1 MRNNL
6 PILNQEYSFPPGQ
19 TLVSTTDLHGNINYC
34 NPVFIE
40 VSGFTRE
47 ELIGQPHNLIR
58 HPDMPEEAF
67 RDMWETIKGGRPWSA
82 MVKNRRKDGSYYWVR
97 ANVTPL
103 MEGTQP
109 IGFMSV
115 RTEPLRAD
123 IDAATTLY
131 ARMRAEKAQGQRVL
145 RLYRGQLR
153 VDTPVG
159 RLKTALSLGLAG
171 KLAMTAGILGLV
183 GFGVGALAVSSL
195 GAGIWLAALATA
207 VVCALAGGFVLSG
220 LSITPLHNLVSFSNR
235 MAAGDLTQTLKGSGN
250 DAMGELSGAL
260 NQLNVNLQSI
270 VRDARTGVDNMSV
283 ATQEIAAGN
292 DDLSNRTEDQ
302 ASSLQQTAAS
312 MEQITGTVRQSAESA
327 AQAAQLASQ
336 ADTVTRRGGDAVL
349 DVTRTMRQITE
360 SSNRIGEIIQVIDS
374 IAFQT
379 NILALN
385 AAVEAARAG
394 DQGRGFAVVAS
405 EVRALS
411 QRTAAAAREVKSLIA
426 ESTSTVETGSRL
438 ADAAQITMT
447 DALKAVSQVTALVTE
462 ISAASREQLDG
473 IAQVNNAITQMD
485 SITQQNAAMVEQIAA
500 AANALHGQSEAVSE
514 SVRVFRLSASG
525 SSSANT
531 SRRPSTEPARPR
543 LVADNTQPLRKE
555 A

>member
-123 IDAATTLY
+123 IDAATALY

-153 VDTPVG
+153 VDTPAG
-159 RLKTALSLGLAG
+159 RLKTALSLRLAG

-183 GFGVGALAVSSL
+183 GFGVGALVVSSL
-195 GAGIWLAALATA
+195 GGGIWLAALATS
-207 VVCALAGGFVLSG
+207 VVCALAGGWVLSG

-292 DDLSNRTEDQ
+292 DDLSNRTESQ

-312 MEQITGTVRQSAESA
+312 MEQITGTVRQSADSA
-327 AQAAQLASQ
+327 AQAAQLAAH

-426 ESTSTVETGSRL
+426 ESTTTVETGSRL
-438 ADAAQITMT
+438 ADAAQVTMT
-447 DALKAVSQVTALVTE
+447 DALHAVSQVTALVTE

-473 IAQVNNAITQMD
+473 IAQVNHAITQMD

-514 SVRVFRLSASG
+514 SVRVFRLTASG
-525 SSSANT
+525 SSSATT
-531 SRRPSTEPARPR
+531 SRRPTSEPARPR

>member
-6 PILNQEYSFPPGQ
+6 PVLNQEFTFPPGQ

-115 RTEPLRAD
+115 RTEPQRAD
-123 IDAATTLY
+123 IDAATALY
-131 ARMRAEKAQGQRVL
+131 AKMQAEKAQGQRVL
-145 RLYRGQLR
+145 RLFRGQLR
-153 VDTPVG
+153 IDTALG
-159 RLKTALSLGLAG
+159 RTKEALSLGLTG
-171 KLAMTAGILGLV
+171 KLAMTSGVIGLAGLGVGLLV
-183 GFGVGALAVSSL
+183 GSGSGA
-195 GAGIWLAALATA
+195 WLAALA
-207 VVCALAGGFVLSG
+207 VALASALVGGFVLRSMA
-220 LSITPLHNLVSFSNR
+220 ITPLYKLVSFSNR
-235 MAAGDLTQTLKGSGN
+235 MAAGDLTQNLKGSGN
-250 DAMGELSGAL
+250 DAVGELSGAL

-270 VRDARTGVDNMSV
+270 VRDARTGVDNMST

-292 DDLSNRTEDQ
+292 DDLSSRTENQ

-312 MEQITGTVRQSAESA
+312 MEQITGTVRQSADSA
-327 AQAAQLASQ
+327 AQAAQLAAQ

-426 ESTSTVETGSRL
+426 ESTSTVQTGSRL
-438 ADAAQITMT
+438 ADAAHVTMT

-473 IAQVNNAITQMD
+473 IAQVNHAIAQMD
-485 SITQQNAAMVEQIAA
+485 SITQQNAAMVEEIAA

-525 SSSANT
+525 SQRTAAN
-531 SRRPSTEPARPR
+531 SPRR
-543 LVADNTQPLRKE
+543 VA

>member
-123 IDAATTLY
+123 IDAATALY

-153 VDTPVG
+153 VDTPAG

-183 GFGVGALAVSSL
+183 GFGVGALVVSSL
-195 GAGIWLAALATA
+195 GGGIWLAALATT
-207 VVCALAGGFVLSG
+207 VVCALAGGWVLSG

-292 DDLSNRTEDQ
+292 DDLSNRTESQ

-312 MEQITGTVRQSAESA
+312 MEQITGTVRQSADSA
-327 AQAAQLASQ
+327 AQAAQLAAH

-426 ESTSTVETGSRL
+426 ESTTTVETGSRL
-438 ADAAQITMT
+438 ADAAQVTMT
-447 DALKAVSQVTALVTE
+447 DALHAVSQVTALVTE

-473 IAQVNNAITQMD
+473 IAQVNHAITQMD

-514 SVRVFRLSASG
+514 SVRVFRLTASG
-525 SSSANT
+525 SSSATT
-531 SRRPSTEPARPR
+531 SRRPTSEPARPR